1 MLVQRNTHIQLPR
14 CKENP
19 QGVDDKRQITATF
32 AGEFLPIQLIY
43 AAKSGQV
50 FLTTFFFANFHRK
63 TQRDL
68 LDFLNKYFF
77 FTWKKPSKAKVT
89 H

>member
-19 QGVDDKRQITATF
+19 QGIDDKRQITATF

-63 TQRDL
+63 TQRDH
-68 LDFLNKYFF
+68 KYFF